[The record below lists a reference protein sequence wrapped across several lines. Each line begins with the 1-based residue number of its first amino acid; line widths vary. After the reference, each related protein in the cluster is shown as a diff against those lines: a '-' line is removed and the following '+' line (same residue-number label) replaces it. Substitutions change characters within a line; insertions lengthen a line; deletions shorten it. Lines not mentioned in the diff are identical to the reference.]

1 MVLEFFFFW
10 NVCRVQVVRTPA
22 SCSRYP
28 WFKSRSGTIRTEKY
42 HGFLGTNQIYKRI
55 LPEIRLWTFNFG
67 FLQIC

>member
-42 HGFLGTNQIYKRI
+42 HGFLGD
-55 LPEIRLWTFNFG
+55 
-67 FLQIC
+67 